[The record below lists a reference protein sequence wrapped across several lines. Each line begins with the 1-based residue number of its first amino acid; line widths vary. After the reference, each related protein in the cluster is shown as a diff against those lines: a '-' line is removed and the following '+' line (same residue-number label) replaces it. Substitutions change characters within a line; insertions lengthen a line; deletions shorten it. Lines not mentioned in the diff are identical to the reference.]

1 MFCITDFRQTT
12 NRKLNCVWIKRRNH
26 FISNTPLKG
35 QPDKSQTKKQV
46 LVAKTI
52 IFATG
57 PLVKRWNVVSLIHCD
72 LVNTRHFRPHTPLF
86 VPHHCLTKPSRDTHK
101 PDRMWNSP
109 IPLHIRKVCVVWQ
122 TFKNDILIF
131 SGKWNSTS
139 SIVAKEIWHKF
150 IQKFIQVNQ
159 GHSKKEMLSNSPA
172 IHLV

>member
-57 PLVKRWNVVSLIHCD
+57 PLAKRWNVVSLIHCD
-72 LVNTRHFRPHTPLF
+72 LVNTSHFHLSISYTSFFSAIVLQSLQERRINRTECEILQFHNILQ
-86 VPHHCLTKPSRDTHK
+86 
-101 PDRMWNSP
+101 
-109 IPLHIRKVCVVWQ
+109 VCVVWQ

-131 SGKWNSTS
+131 SGKWNSTT
-139 SIVAKEIWHKF
+139 SIVAKEIWNKL
-150 IQKFIQVNQ
+150 IQKFIQVN
-159 GHSKKEMLSNSPA
+159 
-172 IHLV
+172 